1 MSYTLSP
8 VELCELT
15 GKLRA
20 SAQARELD
28 AMGVP
33 YRLRR
38 DGSVAVLRVHAEH
51 MPGAGRPPEPAVNLD
66 GL

>member
-8 VELCELT
+8 SELCELT

-28 AMGVP
+28 SMGVP

-51 MPGAGRPPEPAVNLD
+51 MPGPSRDLRPEVNLD